1 MKDNKFDIEELV
13 IRYCE
18 GNVSE
23 SEKCDVE
30 NWMSESEENSEI
42 VRKIYTLI
50 LATDTSIVC
59 DKIDV
64 DAAWMRMK
72 NLLILVLMKVRRIR
86 RSAAGCYGCNVL
98 PRYYFFLY

>member
-42 VRKIYTLI
+42 VRKMYTLI

-72 NLLILVLMKVRRIR
+72 EFSHNQQAWVRFQNIAHRQLVLVCSRH
-86 RSAAGCYGCNVL
+86 SEL
-98 PRYYFFLY
+98 QF

>member
-30 NWMSESEENSEI
+30 NWMSESEENSEM
-42 VRKIYTLI
+42 VRKMYTLI
-50 LATDTSIVC
+50 LATDTSLVC

-72 NLLILVLMKVRRIR
+72 ESIDTCAAESKKNKKKRGWMRLKHTFQIVLWCI
-86 RSAAGCYGCNVL
+86 
-98 PRYYFFLY
+98 